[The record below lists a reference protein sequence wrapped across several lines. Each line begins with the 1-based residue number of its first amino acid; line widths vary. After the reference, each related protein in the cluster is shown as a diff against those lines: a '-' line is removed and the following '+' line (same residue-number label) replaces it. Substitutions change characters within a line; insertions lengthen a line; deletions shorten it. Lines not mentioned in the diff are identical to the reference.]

1 MFFLSILFLIEHVFA
16 KRDWYKRLN
25 NSVLLKRCFPYV
37 MAALFLPLMGYVFY
51 LLGLEGSVCFWCL
64 TRLCLDVPDTI
75 TKRNPSEWWWPNGI
89 NYWPPWA
96 TRDNRMESL
105 EEVFAGLGYEQ
116 CYDVSPEDG
125 CQKVALYEIQSRFQH
140 AAAQMPNGRWR
151 SKMGRGPVIEHRNP
165 DSLSSG
171 IYGNSTVF
179 MRRNVSATS

>member
-1 MFFLSILFLIEHVFA
+1 MLERCRPPGWNGVSAMDTPSWADLFI
-16 KRDWYKRLN
+16 N
-25 NSVLLKRCFPYV
+25 GFPNLYGEGFEIV
-37 MAALFLPLMGYVFY
+37 DQPSNRYNCIAYAAA
-51 LLGLEGSVCFWCL
+51 
-64 TRLCLDVPDTI
+64 DT
-75 TKRNPSEWWWPNGI
+75 SEWWWPDGI

-116 CYDVSPEDG
+116 CDDSDPEDG
-125 CQKVALYEIQSRFQH
+125 YQKVALYEIQSGFQH

-171 IYGNSTVF
+171 IYGNPTIF